1 MFLSKFKSD
10 SGDRSA
16 WGSFFFNPAP
26 MRGGIVTSESSLQ
39 LSAVYACT
47 RVLTDSIA
55 SLPFQM
61 YRVESDGG
69 KRHIRDHWLYRL
81 FAKRPNDYMNPFE
94 FIETLTGHLVLRGN
108 CFAQIVS
115 NARGEV
121 TDLHPIHPDLVSIE
135 MLGNTNW
142 RYRVKN
148 LDGTQSVYTR
158 GDIFHVK
165 GLSPNGV
172 MGYNPIELARKML
185 STGIA
190 AQDYGLRYFEN
201 DASPSGGWIEH
212 PTNFKD
218 KEARDKFREG
228 WQSQQGGANK
238 GKVAILEYG
247 LKFHDGITVKNTDAQ
262 FIESKR
268 MTRLEICSLFRV
280 PPHKIADLERATFS
294 NIEQQSIDFVVD
306 CLRPWLVRW
315 EEAIKYTF
323 LDVEDDDLV
332 VNFPVISLLRG
343 DSKARSDY
351 INSGIMNGTLTRNEA
366 RLMEDRNPLPGLDKP
381 LRMLNMVTESDA
393 KEEQKALETL
403 AYAENMQDEE
413 PEETKPTE
421 PNPADARMVALASAV
436 ADRVARKEVEMVAK
450 AIKYDSLAD
459 SYWKHVD
466 FVAGALAVDLPTAQS
481 YCMAQLALVQ
491 AAGNVEYAQV
501 RNTIMALATGAPVNV
516 IATAPDPAIAVL
528 TEQIAQLT
536 GKTQAM
542 EKLQAAEKPAPQVI
556 NVTNEFKLPDPV
568 VPIVNVAAPEA
579 PAPQP
584 APIVNVT
591 NQVNVPEQAAPVVNV
606 SAPSVNVTNDV
617 QPAPVTVNNAFASK
631 ATQTVERDENDEI
644 TRTVTKYE

>member
-1 MFLSKFKSD
+1 MFLSKIKSD

-16 WGSFFFNPAP
+16 WGDFFFNPVP
-26 MRGGIVTSESSLQ
+26 IRGQHVTADAALQ
-39 LSAVYACT
+39 LSAVYACV
-47 RVLTDSIA
+47 RVLTDTVST
-55 SLPFQM
+55 LPFHL
-61 YRVESDGG
+61 YRVGADGA
-69 KRHIRDHWLYRL
+69 KTHLRDHWLYRL
-81 FAKRPNDYMNPFE
+81 FAKRPNDYQNPLE
-94 FIETLTGHLVLRGN
+94 FRETMMGHLVLRGN
-108 CFAQIVS
+108 AFALIEA

-135 MLGNTNW
+135 MLGDSNW
-142 RYRVKN
+142 RYRVKSIN
-148 LDGTQSVYTR
+148 GTQTIHQR

-172 MGYNPIELARKML
+172 MGYNPIELSRKML
-185 STGIA
+185 SIGIS
-190 AQDYGLRYFEN
+190 AQDYGMRYFEN

-218 KEARDKFREG
+218 KETRDKFREA
-228 WQSQQGGANK
+228 WQAQQSGGNK

-247 LKFHDGITVKNTDAQ
+247 LKFHDGLTVKNTDAQ
-262 FIESKR
+262 FIETKR
-268 MTRLEICSLFRV
+268 MSRSEIASMFRI
-280 PPHKIADLERATFS
+280 PPHMIGDLEKATFS
-294 NIEQQSIDFVVD
+294 NIEQQSIDFVVHSIT
-306 CLRPWLVRW
+306 PWLVRW

-323 LDVEDDDLV
+323 LDVEDDDLN
-332 VNFPVISLLRG
+332 VNFPTISLLRG
-343 DSKARSDY
+343 DSAARSVY

-366 RLMEDRNPLPGLDKP
+366 RLMEDRNPLPGLDEP

-403 AYAENMQDEE
+403 AYVENMQDEE
-413 PEETKPTE
+413 PDETKPTE

-491 AAGNVEYAQV
+491 AAGSVDYAQV

-568 VPIVNVAAPEA
+568 TPIVNVAAPE
-579 PAPQP
+579 
-584 APIVNVT
+584 I
-591 NQVNVPEQAAPVVNV
+591 
-606 SAPSVNVTNDV
+606 
-617 QPAPVTVNNAFASK
+617 
-631 ATQTVERDENDEI
+631 
-644 TRTVTKYE
+644 

>member
-1 MFLSKFKSD
+1 MFLRTMKS
-10 SGDRSA
+10 STGDRSA
-16 WGSFFFNPAP
+16 WGDFFFNPAP
-26 MRGGIVTSESSLQ
+26 IRGQHVTADSALQ
-39 LSAVYACT
+39 LSAVYACV
-47 RVLTDSIA
+47 RVLTDTIST
-55 SLPFQM
+55 LPFNLL
-61 YRVESDGG
+61 RTGPDGS
-69 KRHIRDHWLYRL
+69 KTHLTNHWLYRL
-81 FAKRPNDYMNPFE
+81 FAKRPNDYMNPME
-94 FIETLTGHLVLRGN
+94 YMEVMVGHLVLRGN
-108 CFAQIVS
+108 AFSLIES

-148 LDGTQSVYTR
+148 LDGTHSVYTR

-185 STGIA
+185 SIGIS
-190 AQDYGLRYFEN
+190 AQDYGMRYFEN

-212 PTNFKD
+212 PTSFKD
-218 KEARDKFREG
+218 KETRDKFREA
-228 WQSQQGGANK
+228 WQAQQGGSNK

-262 FIESKR
+262 FIETKR
-268 MTRLEICSLFRV
+268 MSRSEVCSIFRI
-280 PPHKIADLERATFS
+280 PPHMVGDLDRATFS
-294 NIEQQSIDFVVD
+294 NIEQQSIDFVVHA
-306 CLRPWLVRW
+306 LRPWLVRF
-315 EEAIKYTF
+315 EEAIKFTF
-323 LDVEDDDLV
+323 LDVDDDTLLP
-332 VNFPVISLLRG
+332 NYPVISLLRG

-351 INSGIMNGTLTRNEA
+351 INMGIMNGTLTRNEA
-366 RLMEDRNPLPGLDKP
+366 RLMEDRNPLPGLDEP
-381 LRMLNMVTESDA
+381 LRMLNMVTETDA
-393 KEEQKALETL
+393 KEQQAELE
-403 AYAENMQDEE
+403 APEIVEIEDDE
-413 PEETKPTE
+413 PQVAQ

-466 FVAGALAVDLPTAQS
+466 FVAGALAVDIPTAQS

-491 AAGNVEYAQV
+491 AAGMVDYAQV
-501 RNTIMALATGAPVNV
+501 RNAVMALATGAPVNV

-536 GKTQAM
+536 GKTNAI
-542 EKLQAAEKPAPQVI
+542 EKLQAAEKPTPQVI

-568 VPIVNVAAPEA
+568 TPIVNVAASEN
-579 PAPQP
+579 PAPV
-584 APIVNVT
+584 VNV
-591 NQVNVPEQAAPVVNV
+591 AAPVVNV
-606 SAPSVNVTNDV
+606 KNEIQAAEHPVVNVAAPIVNVTNDV

-631 ATQTVERDENDEI
+631 AVQTVERDENDEI
-644 TRTVTKYE
+644 TKTVTTYET